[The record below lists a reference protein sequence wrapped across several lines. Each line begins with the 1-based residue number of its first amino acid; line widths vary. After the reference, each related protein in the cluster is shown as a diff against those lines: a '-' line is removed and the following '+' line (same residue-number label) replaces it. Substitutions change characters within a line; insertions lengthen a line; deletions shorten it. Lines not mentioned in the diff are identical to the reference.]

1 MLAGVA
7 KLTIDNDC
15 SPEDD
20 DKGDDDEWVCCY
32 CQGLNSGHRFWER
45 ETGTQKNIFL

>member
-20 DKGDDDEWVCCY
+20 DKGDDDEWFFFVFFCFCFFLIGIHSM
-32 CQGLNSGHRFWER
+32 QG
-45 ETGTQKNIFL
+45 